1 MASGI
6 FTGLDAAIMN
16 GLNNELQGQ
25 MSLYSS
31 MMSGL
36 IVGSATLYILWRG
49 YQTLAGKLHT
59 PVEEVAWDLARM
71 GIILAFVTN
80 TDGYLDATV
89 AAINGLKDGFSGS
102 ENVWVLLDTLWSKA
116 QALGEKLFTL
126 DDATYVKLNG
136 GIAELLVWGGTIV
149 ALVIATIVNL
159 GAEIMLL
166 LMTTTAPIFIFCLL
180 YGLLRPMFNNW
191 LQVIFTAILT
201 LLFSALSLR
210 VAIEYLGNLLDKA
223 NTLADKSNIVT
234 LAAQACLA
242 GIGAGFVVWLSA
254 KIAGSL
260 AGASVQGAIQGAAK
274 MGLMGG
280 VDATRKMAGRT
291 GDALGRVGDKAA
303 SNLNSSPSFDAKAA
317 AQAAVERMKALNS
330 K

>member
-1 MASGI
+1 MAGGI

-16 GLNNELQGQ
+16 GLNSELLGQ

-31 MMSGL
+31 MMAGL
-36 IVGSATLYILWRG
+36 VVGSATLYILWRG

-59 PVEEVAWDLARM
+59 PVEDVAWDLARM

-80 TDGYLDATV
+80 ADGYLDAAV
-89 AAINGLKDGFSGS
+89 DAINGLKDGFSGS

-116 QALGEKLFTL
+116 QTLGEKLFSL
-126 DDATYVKLNG
+126 DDSTYVKLNG
-136 GIAELLVWGGTIV
+136 GVGELFVWGGTIV

-166 LMTTTAPIFIFCLL
+166 LMTTTAPIFIFCLM
-180 YGLLRPMFNNW
+180 YGFLRPMFNNW

-210 VAIEYLGNLLDKA
+210 IAINYLGDLLDKA

-234 LAAQACLA
+234 LGVQACIA
-242 GIGAGFVVWLSA
+242 GAGSGFVVWLSA

-260 AGASVQGAIQGAAK
+260 AGASAQGAIQGAAK

-280 VDATRKMAGRT
+280 VDAARKMAGSA
-291 GDALGRVGDKAA
+291 GDALGKIGDKAA
-303 SNLNSSPSFDAKAA
+303 SNLNSTPTIDAKASA
-317 AQAAVERMKALNS
+317 KAAVEKMKALNT
-330 K
+330 